1 MKINNKSQTIASI
14 KKSSRNIYGIMSGIF
29 GLTIIAAI
37 CLFVAVI
44 IISYGNSMTDLYTG
58 DFHITYNNNSPARV
72 GNAASF
78 CIGGVIETIVLSAI
92 IASAAK
98 MFLTI
103 SRNGL
108 PFTEKT
114 VSYIRRISVLCL
126 INALLPSLSITI
138 ADIIF
143 NTADHFTFNIDFGYV
158 AVFLIL
164 AAVGKIVSY
173 GAMLQQESDET
184 L

>member
-1 MKINNKSQTIASI
+1 MKINNKSQTI
-14 KKSSRNIYGIMSGIF
+14 
-29 GLTIIAAI
+29 
-37 CLFVAVI
+37 
-44 IISYGNSMTDLYTG
+44 
-58 DFHITYNNNSPARV
+58 
-72 GNAASF
+72 
-78 CIGGVIETIVLSAI
+78 
-92 IASAAK
+92 
-98 MFLTI
+98 
-103 SRNGL
+103 
-108 PFTEKT
+108 
-114 VSYIRRISVLCL
+114 LCL